1 MTKKIPNETNL
12 ITNNKKVKIAFCGA
26 PHDIIKKELNK
37 LKNFKFEQK
46 DLHDED
52 FEYVIM
58 TNRIFGDRND
68 NTLES
73 VGTCFEKIA
82 GKDIVSV
89 KRNGL
94 MLSTLRKK
102 IWIFFTHLA
111 SDELRYCYK
120 RLCWKANF
128 PVEVIFTT
136 DFKLIGY

>member
-1 MTKKIPNETNL
+1 MFKNNRRPSQTLYGKKIKY
-12 ITNNKKVKIAFCGA
+12 IIGNNKKVKIAFCGA

-37 LKNFKFEQK
+37 LKNLKFEQK
-46 DLHDED
+46 DLYDED

-102 IWIFFTHLA
+102 I
-111 SDELRYCYK
+111 
-120 RLCWKANF
+120 
-128 PVEVIFTT
+128 
-136 DFKLIGY
+136 